1 MEESTGLVFRFV
13 IGHTEDAQK
22 MKALEQEVDEH
33 KDFMLIDVDEKYSK
47 LTLKT

>member
-1 MEESTGLVFRFV
+1 MKESTGLVFRFV

-22 MKALEQEVDEH
+22 MKALEEEVEEH